1 MYDTINGPAIFRI
14 VKNFRIIVTC
24 QLSFYFILF
33 YQGRIYVPDFIYL
46 FFNKAFSE
54 INKFHRVRESNLLI
68 EKGFFRLTMKESPSL
83 A

>member
-33 YQGRIYVPDFIYL
+33 YQGRIYVPDF
-46 FFNKAFSE
+46 K
-54 INKFHRVRESNLLI
+54 
-68 EKGFFRLTMKESPSL
+68 M
-83 A
+83 